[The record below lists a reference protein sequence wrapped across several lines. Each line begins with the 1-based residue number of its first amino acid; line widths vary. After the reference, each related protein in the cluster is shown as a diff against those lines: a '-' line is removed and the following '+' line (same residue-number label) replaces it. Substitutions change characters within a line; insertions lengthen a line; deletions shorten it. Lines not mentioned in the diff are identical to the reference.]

1 MEYKL
6 TFYMWRDGLK
16 TGKLL
21 GLKCKDCGAFTFPPR
36 KICAECASENM
47 EIVELSKKGKII
59 SFTTCYAVPTGFQGP
74 YVVAM
79 AELEE
84 GCRFM
89 ADLEGV
95 DPTTVG
101 MELIGQKVEVGYKE
115 IPGDYMTGGDNRFP
129 MTLKL
134 VSQGC

>member
-16 TGKLL
+16 AGKLL
-21 GLKCKDCGAFTFPPR
+21 GLKCQDCGSFTFPPR
-36 KICAECASENM
+36 RVCSECGRENL
-47 EIVELSKKGKII
+47 EIVELGKKGKII
-59 SFTTCYAVPTGFQGP
+59 SFTTCYAIPTGFQGP

-79 AELEE
+79 AELDE

-89 ADLEGV
+89 ADVEGV
-95 DPTTVG
+95 DPTKVG
-101 MELIGQKVEVGYKE
+101 MELIGQRVEVGYKE

-134 VSQGC
+134 VS